1 MEIVFQGGTNG
12 GLVRASYRAQGQ
24 FSVGL
29 DGSCLVI

>member
-1 MEIVFQGGTNG
+1 MEILFQAGTNG

-29 DGSCLVI
+29 DGTCLVI